1 MGVFTWLAPT
11 PRMPSLR
18 CPIIRFLA
26 ASSAIKCSLAAIRDL
41 PTRVTDGECSDADIA
56 GVETYFEP
64 KNQAALKSTATAAD
78 LFTLAYGTTFKVVVS
93 LVSKEQ
99 YVLTQCGQAR
109 PKDSEIDY
117 VAPLGEN
124 FARKHFTVPVQSALA
139 LSTTHQGFLALL
151 GVQDRIDRVDAS
163 SSGPCWQKAVGCGA
177 VLESPWGG
185 NASKRAEQI
194 AAAEVV
200 FMSCASPCDNVR
212 ETGNGVHVPASYD
225 SGLLETAEYI
235 KFFAAFFNKEPKAN
249 DLYLGM
255 QRDFESATSGVTEKP
270 TVAWITTRGPPYYS
284 EEYII
289 SLAAYKA
296 EMAQVAGGAN
306 LKDADLSS
314 LSGVISVDAVTGH
327 SVAGKNYIFN
337 KSNSTIVEAFF
348 SALQTVDVV
357 IDESYEP
364 DHAAY
369 TFEAFLEN
377 FGIENNSA
385 LSFVTN
391 KMVLRKDGTLSPTGG
406 EDWFES
412 RLSDPAAAVLGLSRA
427 LHGVSKPFKFFRNIG
442 SGELP
447 VVVNSS
453 QCKMTLPACN
463 AAKFPDTIPTLGG
476 EVGRE
481 TAASMAIAMRA
492 SALIPI
498 ILARFAY

>member
-1 MGVFTWLAPT
+1 MG
-11 PRMPSLR
+11 
-18 CPIIRFLA
+18 
-26 ASSAIKCSLAAIRDL
+26 
-41 PTRVTDGECSDADIA
+41 
-56 GVETYFEP
+56 
-64 KNQAALKSTATAAD
+64 
-78 LFTLAYGTTFKVVVS
+78 
-93 LVSKEQ
+93 
-99 YVLTQCGQAR
+99 
-109 PKDSEIDY
+109 
-117 VAPLGEN
+117 
-124 FARKHFTVPVQSALA
+124 
-139 LSTTHQGFLALL
+139 
-151 GVQDRIDRVDAS
+151 
-163 SSGPCWQKAVGCGA
+163 
-177 VLESPWGG
+177 
-185 NASKRAEQI
+185 
-194 AAAEVV
+194 
-200 FMSCASPCDNVR
+200 
-212 ETGNGVHVPASYD
+212 
-225 SGLLETAEYI
+225 
-235 KFFAAFFNKEPKAN
+235 
-249 DLYLGM
+249 
-255 QRDFESATSGVTEKP
+255 KP
-270 TVAWITTRGPPYYS
+270 TGAWITTRGPPYYS

-306 LKDADLSS
+306 LKDADM
-314 LSGVISVDAVTGH
+314 G

-385 LSFVTN
+385 LSIVTN

-427 LHGVSKPFKFFRNIG
+427 FHGVSKPFKFFRNIG

>member
-1 MGVFTWLAPT
+1 
-11 PRMPSLR
+11 
-18 CPIIRFLA
+18 
-26 ASSAIKCSLAAIRDL
+26 
-41 PTRVTDGECSDADIA
+41 
-56 GVETYFEP
+56 
-64 KNQAALKSTATAAD
+64 
-78 LFTLAYGTTFKVVVS
+78 
-93 LVSKEQ
+93 
-99 YVLTQCGQAR
+99 
-109 PKDSEIDY
+109 
-117 VAPLGEN
+117 
-124 FARKHFTVPVQSALA
+124 
-139 LSTTHQGFLALL
+139 
-151 GVQDRIDRVDAS
+151 
-163 SSGPCWQKAVGCGA
+163 
-177 VLESPWGG
+177 
-185 NASKRAEQI
+185 
-194 AAAEVV
+194 
-200 FMSCASPCDNVR
+200 
-212 ETGNGVHVPASYD
+212 
-225 SGLLETAEYI
+225 
-235 KFFAAFFNKEPKAN
+235 
-249 DLYLGM
+249 M

-270 TVAWITTRGPPYYS
+270 TVAWISSSYDNENYV
-284 EEYII
+284 I
-289 SLAAYKA
+289 SLTAYKV

-306 LKDADLSS
+306 LEDADLSS
-314 LSGVISVDAVTGH
+314 LSGVISVDAVFGH

-337 KSNSTIVEAFF
+337 KSNSTIKKAFF

-463 AAKFPDTIPTLGG
+463 ATKFPDTIPTLDFAFTTATATTATTTTTTATTTTTNEDKNASLGG
-476 EVGRE
+476 EVGTE
-481 TAASMAIAMRA
+481 TATSMAIALRA

-498 ILARFAY
+498 ILARFEY